1 MELLCGGFAIFVFA
15 VSFLI
20 ARRFANKNGDDN
32 NKEN

>member
-20 ARRFANKNGDDN
+20 ARHFAMKNGDDN
-32 NKEN
+32 KEN